1 MEASIE
7 VVDILPGKKYERNNI
22 VRLFVAMLHE
32 ILTTEVILQPYKL
45 LPGPGGGRIGI
56 LL

>member
-7 VVDILPGKKYERNNI
+7 VVDILPGKKYQRNNI